1 MEVSVEEK
9 SGVMVKI
16 KAALD
21 LFKLRLSFLVVV
33 SCILSYEMGAETWE
47 YDKIGWLLLA
57 GFLLAGGSNGAN
69 QILERQWDAL
79 MHRTMTR
86 PLPTNRIS
94 PLGAWFV
101 SLAAAGMGIFIL
113 FYQLNTASGI
123 LGFSAF
129 LSYAFIYTPL
139 KRVSPWAVFI
149 GAFPGAIPPMIGYV
163 AATND
168 FGLEAGVLFAVQF
181 MWQFPHFWAIAWVSH
196 GDYTAAGFKLL
207 PGDKGPTKFTAL
219 QTVIYSAL
227 MIPFGLLPYFVTL
240 TEYGHQQPMSGWVS
254 MIIIAICNI
263 WMVAMSVRLLLRMDV
278 KSARMVMFSS
288 YFYLMIVLLA
298 LFADR
303 NYVPGL

>member
-9 SGVMVKI
+9 SGVMGKI

-33 SCILSYEMGAETWE
+33 SCVLSYEMGAEQWE
-47 YDKIGWLLLA
+47 FDKIGWLILA

-69 QILERQWDAL
+69 QVLERQWDAL
-79 MHRTMTR
+79 MHRTRTR

-94 PLGAWFV
+94 PIGAWFV
-101 SLAAAGMGIFIL
+101 SIVAAGIGIFIL
-113 FYQLNTASGI
+113 FYYLNTASGI

-149 GAFPGAIPPMIGYV
+149 GAFPGAIAPMIGYV

-196 GDYTAAGFKLL
+196 EDYNRGGYKLL
-207 PGDKGPTKFTAL
+207 PFNGMPDQKTAF
-219 QTVIYSAL
+219 QIMIYSFFL
-227 MIPFGLLPYFVTL
+227 IPVSLLPWTLPLETPMVGNIAAVIVTL
-240 TEYGHQQPMSGWVS
+240 AG
-254 MIIIAICNI
+254 I
-263 WMVAMSVRLLLRMDV
+263 WISSLAYKLFKEPTLLN
-278 KSARMVMFSS
+278 ARKVMFASF
-288 YFYLMIVLLA
+288 FYLPIVQIA
-298 LFADR
+298 
-303 NYVPGL
+303 YVIDKI